1 MALSRSIHELLE
13 LAEET
18 SAVDDGALDALGRRL
33 LEAVVDD
40 PDVSEQIREQAARA
54 LRASEDTSSSRVP
67 HSDGA
72 PD

>member
-1 MALSRSIHELLE
+1 MALSRSIHHLLE
-13 LAEET
+13 FAEEI

-33 LEAVVDD
+33 LEAVVND
-40 PDVSEQIREQAARA
+40 PDVSEQIRERAARV
-54 LRASEDTSSSRVP
+54 LRASEGTSSSSAP